1 MKLCPTH
8 KKQTEFGSSAPC
20 KSQTTVCNESSPSQ
34 CGTDEFLSETF
45 CCQLCPAGTHLIKS
59 CQRNHSKSECVP
71 CELENFMN
79 YNNRESSCFRCSQC
93 RDDQEE
99 VSECS
104 QTADRKCQCKQ
115 GAYCNSENCVE
126 KCLPCS
132 SCPKDKV
139 IRQCNA
145 TMDTLCDTFE
155 SNSGTPGY
163 HHLCLSGPL
172 TVIVVIAAVIIII
185 AAIIAV
191 IWCVLKRVFSSSTA
205 PGSLN
210 SPRVPGEE
218 IQLSSNMLQNSHE

>member
-155 SNSGTPGY
+155 SNS
-163 HHLCLSGPL
+163 
-172 TVIVVIAAVIIII
+172 
-185 AAIIAV
+185 
-191 IWCVLKRVFSSSTA
+191 VFSSSTA